1 MARDLTLAA
10 RLMLDSQRWAA
21 GLSQAGRQTRG
32 FVNLARSEFA
42 QLRGFMQSTTGVL
55 AQVGAGYTLGKVIGD
70 SAKTDQA
77 LTRIQ
82 QTAGMTTAQTAKL
95 RSELQGMAG
104 ETGNA
109 FGSLQEGF
117 GQLIAG
123 GLSFEASLPTIDAVN
138 KAMRVTGSEAT
149 TLATALQ
156 AAQEHFGFDLSS
168 AGVAAGVLDKMTVA
182 GRAGV
187 IEIEDLSGVFGS
199 AAAAATSAGLSFE
212 KTLALIEGM
221 GTATTKDRVG
231 TLVASTLRL
240 FTNASY
246 MKEAEKATGVKFFDA
261 NGARR
266 DAIDVISDIK
276 KVYDTLK
283 TEKQKSDLINKA
295 FGKADQDTRVGIQA
309 AMRDGKLDQILQIV
323 EQMGKAAATIE
334 RNMAGAMD
342 NSVAQAG
349 VLKERLAAA
358 GDRFAQPINKALT
371 ATIQK
376 LAGKKEDGGMDLSGG
391 EMLGYGAGALTGMY
405 AVSRVLKG
413 PLANM
418 LARFTGG
425 TASLGTGVAMGTALE
440 QAGAATPVFVVGAA
454 PGLFGTGGAG
464 AANLAANAA
473 AGATAAAVGR
483 KIGTQAIL
491 MAAARTLPVTAMA
504 TMGAAA
510 AATVAA
516 GVTAAAA
523 AGWAAGS
530 LIHKGLESTKTGQAQ
545 LDMFGRDVNRLL
557 AFFGNK
563 ESQRALDGEKAYK
576 DMLAKDGVDA
586 AFKFAAE
593 PASKDMPTTPLAAK
607 ARIERL
613 VAEGVEAGFKGLPKP
628 VEKAGMPSPGDALA
642 KTWQVPHVP
651 VGAKAPGPAS
661 SNGVVV
667 PMRLPKPQATS
678 TPAVMQASARPAT
691 GAVVIPMRLPKPAQS
706 PAPLRMP
713 AAAAKPD
720 FRNVI
725 AKFSSTE
732 AATIAA
738 AIAGKLT
745 GKPMRGQLDVT
756 VTDKRTTVTA
766 RPGGDFTTVRSSAS
780 PRKGLNTG
788 RAMVDRR

>member
-391 EMLGYGAGALTGMY
+391 EMLGYGAGALTALY
-405 AVSRVLKG
+405 AASRLLKG
-413 PLANM
+413 PMANM
-418 LARFTGG
+418 LARLTGG

-454 PGLFGTGGAG
+454 PGLFGTGGGVAGGGVAAVAADAAALAVGRSQLMVAARTIPVTALATMSAAG
-464 AANLAANAA
+464 AA
-473 AGATAAAVGR
+473 
-483 KIGTQAIL
+483 
-491 MAAARTLPVTAMA
+491 
-504 TMGAAA
+504 
-510 AATVAA
+510 TVLA
-516 GVTAAAA
+516 GVTAAASV
-523 AGWAAGS
+523 GWGVGS
-530 LIHKGLESTKTGQAQ
+530 LIHKGMESTKTGQDQ
-545 LDMFGRDVNRLL
+545 LDMLGRDINRFL
-557 AFFGNK
+557 AFFGND

-607 ARIERL
+607 ARIDRL

-628 VEKAGMPSPGDALA
+628 VEQAGMPSPGEALA
-642 KTWQVPHVP
+642 KIWQVPQVP
-651 VGAKAPGPAS
+651 VGAKAPSPAS
-661 SNGVVV
+661 SKGVVV

-678 TPAVMQASARPAT
+678 TPAVMQASARPAA